1 MLSTCLGNS
10 FFIEEVLRGS
20 DFSINASYFQDLFSQ
35 AHRVVSE
42 FRLKLKVLHM
52 SHHEAWKI
60 LEANEI
66 LPKVQRCLQTSC
78 LSRQYFALLMFPTSK
93 AGYLRVFLH
102 QDSSDVESFFCR
114 RFLVHCPTC
123 HRDLIM
129 HYETQLRNFERV
141 DFWVQNRRSKNTR
154 RLRNSGY
161 AVACG
166 YGYG

>member
-10 FFIEEVLRGS
+10 FFIEEVLHGS

-52 SHHEAWKI
+52 SHHES

-78 LSRQYFALLMFPTSK
+78 
-93 AGYLRVFLH
+93 
-102 QDSSDVESFFCR
+102 
-114 RFLVHCPTC
+114 
-123 HRDLIM
+123 
-129 HYETQLRNFERV
+129 
-141 DFWVQNRRSKNTR
+141 
-154 RLRNSGY
+154 
-161 AVACG
+161 
-166 YGYG
+166 